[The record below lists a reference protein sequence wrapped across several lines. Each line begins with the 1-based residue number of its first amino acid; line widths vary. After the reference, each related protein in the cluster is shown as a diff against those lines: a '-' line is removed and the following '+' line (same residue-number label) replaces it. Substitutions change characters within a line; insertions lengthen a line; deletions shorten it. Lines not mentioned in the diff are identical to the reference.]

1 MMKILLV
8 NPGRRDYVVNFFLD
22 IQKKYNLDIY
32 LIDSDKFIPS
42 FKVSKKTKN
51 YICPKVTN
59 KKKFKFFL
67 RKFILKKKINVVF
80 PISEWELELLAKEKS
95 FYEKK
100 NIKIIISNLSLIRT
114 CKNKIL
120 MSKTLLQSNFYSP
133 NLVDFSSITKN
144 LPVIKKKIFG
154 SGSKSQSLILKK
166 WEIPRKN
173 EKKFFFQKYLKG
185 DEYGLDILNDLNGNY
200 LHHCCRKKILIRS
213 GDTDK
218 AKIVKNKIFE
228 IFAKKLSYFLKHTG
242 IIDVDFIY
250 RNNKIFILDINC
262 RIGGGYPFTHLYGY
276 NYIDKILSLI
286 KNPNKKIFFTKKNN
300 DSSIIFTKGISIYK
314 HK

>member
-1 MMKILLV
+1 
-8 NPGRRDYVVNFFLD
+8 
-22 IQKKYNLDIY
+22 
-32 LIDSDKFIPS
+32 
-42 FKVSKKTKN
+42 
-51 YICPKVTN
+51 
-59 KKKFKFFL
+59 
-67 RKFILKKKINVVF
+67 
-80 PISEWELELLAKEKS
+80 
-95 FYEKK
+95 
-100 NIKIIISNLSLIRT
+100 
-114 CKNKIL
+114 
-120 MSKTLLQSNFYSP
+120 MSKTLLQNNFYSP
-133 NLVDFSSITKN
+133 NLIGFSSITKN

-166 WEIPRKN
+166 WEIPLKN
-173 EKKFFFQKYLKG
+173 EKEFFFQKYLKG

-228 IFAKKLSYFLKHTG
+228 IFARKFSYFLKHTG

-286 KNPNKKIFFTKKNN
+286 KNPNKNFI
-300 DSSIIFTKGISIYK
+300 
-314 HK
+314 H